1 MFAGGS
7 GGQSVVVG
15 HSRLTRD
22 TGASGTGELCV
33 LNFVALAEGDPG
45 LAFDRA
51 QVIHVTG
58 EYQPSLFQVQT
69 LVIR

>member
-1 MFAGGS
+1 MFAGTSS
-7 GGQSVVVG
+7 GETVVVG

-22 TGASGTGELCV
+22 SGASGTGELCV

-51 QVIHVTG
+51 HVIHVTG
-58 EYQPSLFQVQT
+58 QNQPSLFQVQP